1 MKLVLDTNVLIAAF
15 ISHGTCNELF
25 EHCGIHHEIIL
36 SAFILDEL
44 AAKLTGKFKYTQ
56 LDAESVVALVKSRS
70 RILRAL
76 PSIPP
81 TCRDPEDDNIIATA
95 LENVPVSSLAT
106 RTCLI
111 LNVPATSGLSPQRP
125 SGNLRRQRA
134 SEGLAARPRF

>member
-44 AAKLTGKFKYTQ
+44 AAKLTGKFKYTRQ
-56 LDAESVVALVKSRS
+56 EAESVVALVTSRS
-70 RILRAL
+70 RIFKAL
-76 PSIPP
+76 PSLPP

-95 LENVPVSSLAT
+95 MAGECACIVTGDKDLLDLERVGSIKIIA
-106 RTCLI
+106 
-111 LNVPATSGLSPQRP
+111 PAAFWQF
-125 SGNLRRQRA
+125 
-134 SEGLAARPRF
+134 EAAIS

>member
-25 EHCGIHHEIIL
+25 EHCGIHHEVIL

-44 AAKLTGKFKYTQ
+44 AAKLTGKFKYTRQ
-56 LDAESVVALVKSRS
+56 DAESVVALVKSRS
-70 RILRAL
+70 RILKAL

-95 LENVPVSSLAT
+95 VAGKCACIVTGDKDLLDLERAGKIRIIAPASFWQFEAAT
-106 RTCLI
+106 
-111 LNVPATSGLSPQRP
+111 G
-125 SGNLRRQRA
+125 
-134 SEGLAARPRF
+134 